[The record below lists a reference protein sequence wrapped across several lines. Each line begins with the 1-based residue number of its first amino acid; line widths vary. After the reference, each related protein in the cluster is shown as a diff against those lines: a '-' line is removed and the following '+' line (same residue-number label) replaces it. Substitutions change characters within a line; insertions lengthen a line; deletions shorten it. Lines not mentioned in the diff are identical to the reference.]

1 MKEQFKMVRPAS
13 LEDNFAE
20 SGKQEKPSDA
30 EAMAGRRQEAGNLN
44 NEIMR
49 IQGGRNLEDLEVDEL
64 KKVLELYNKIKS
76 IGKRETEAREGKID
90 GPVEEQISRAREIM
104 GDSEV
109 MGINEVK
116 SAFGIEVPESEV
128 PPIPFSKT
136 ELERAK
142 ELNQFLVL
150 RVDKAK
156 DGNPLTMQKINES
169 LSQDFK
175 DESKGKI
182 LYDVDWYAEE
192 PFYTGGEDTE
202 QTALKSEW
210 ALTSKKIIEDSNSKN
225 YLEQSLEIAEYL
237 EREVFLGIEMP
248 DEYKEAISELKDKKE
263 ELAKLIETN
272 DRNKYEP
279 ELSKLKINKLTRQSS
294 VETLYDILIYFQ
306 NNDERLL
313 EDKYAWTHTATSDG
327 SRVYVGHFDSG
338 GAGVNGDS
346 DDDSN
351 SSLGVVFSRNF

>member
-13 LEDNFAE
+13 LEDGQEE
-20 SGKQEKPSDA
+20 SIKQEKWK
-30 EAMAGRRQEAGNLN
+30 EASELN
-44 NEIMR
+44 NEIIR
-49 IQGGRNLEDLEVDEL
+49 IQGERSLESLEVDEL

-76 IGKRETEAREGKID
+76 IGKREACAETGKID

-128 PPIPFSKT
+128 PPIPFSET

-210 ALTSKKIIEDSNSKN
+210 ALTTKDFISNSASKN
-225 YLEQSLEIAEYL
+225 YLQQTEEIAEYL
-237 EREVFLGIEMP
+237 KTEVYKGVEMP
-248 DEYKEAISELKDKKE
+248 DEYKEAIDELNSKKDQLQKLLKE
-263 ELAKLIETN
+263 G

-279 ELSKLKINKLTRQSS
+279 VISKLKLNKLTRQSPA
-294 VETLYDILIYFQ
+294 EALYDILIYFQ

-327 SRVYVGHFDSG
+327 DRVYVGGFDSD
-338 GAGVNGDS
+338 GACVDKNS
-346 DDDSN
+346 DGRSH
-351 SSLGVVFSRNF
+351 SGLGVVFSRNF